1 MQESQAEGPARAKGQ
16 RTAATVCKASCEPA
30 PLRTEEEDPRRA
42 PRSEDQ
48 RKQHWVT
55 PCPDRGDQEKRGL
68 VTQARAPQAR
78 PQPSCLSVNKFV
90 QRSLRP
96 RGPEPRRPRAQ
107 TAFVQ
112 AVKGLFI
119 PALASRPLNPACS
132 PCPRSCGHRRPVGRA
147 AARPGPQPQG
157 HSFLACALQD
167 PLPTEQR
174 AGGCRLPGLA
184 CASQKGR
191 KRDSWPEP
199 RDARVGLACLLLL
212 GDMEG
217 GEAR

>member
-55 PCPDRGDQEKRGL
+55 PRPDRGDQEKRGL
-68 VTQARAPQAR
+68 VTQAWAPQAR

-119 PALASRPLNPACS
+119 PALASRPLNPACPPAPGAAATGDRWGGQQPGLDLS
-132 PCPRSCGHRRPVGRA
+132 HRATPSWPVGCRTRCPPSSGQGA
-147 AARPGPQPQG
+147 AGP
-157 HSFLACALQD
+157 
-167 PLPTEQR
+167 R
-174 AGGCRLPGLA
+174 MRLPEGQEEGQLA
-184 CASQKGR
+184 RTQRRQG
-191 KRDSWPEP
+191 
-199 RDARVGLACLLLL
+199 RVGLSALVRRH
-212 GDMEG
+212 G
-217 GEAR
+217 GR